1 MAQRKSDISAKPTA
15 AKGNKEQF
23 RRWAYLDQH
32 LSNSNGYTII
42 ELKNLVNE
50 KLEQDSVLKRNGALK
65 TVSPRTIYDDIKSM
79 QEIFADK
86 ISIEKIDKHYRYED
100 TRMSVFQSGISQ
112 DEYERLRY
120 ILNQSKKTIT
130 SAIYHETESLI
141 DRLFNPL
148 NIKIHNKKEFQS
160 FISTSSQS
168 ALETKWLHSL
178 IEIIDAQLSV
188 QITYRKSN
196 QEVNQYNLS
205 PLGLKENQGIWYL
218 VAYDHNEQVRR
229 PEKTFRVSRIIS
241 LIKKEMKRPEEIA
254 SFSLEDYFRFST
266 GIHQEGNDLPSEIV
280 LEVNDKKIIEE
291 LKEHPLNE
299 TQRIQSED
307 KSSAIFV
314 AKCYISYELVNQ
326 ILSLGPSIKIIK
338 PKSLQ
343 DKLIKKTLAHLANY
357 KKK

>member
-1 MAQRKSDISAKPTA
+1 MKSKKPNKSEPTGP

-23 RRWAYLDQH
+23 RRWFYLDQH
-32 LSNSNGYTII
+32 LSNSIGYKIN
-42 ELKNLVNE
+42 ELQNLVNE
-50 KLEQDSVLKRNGALK
+50 KLELDSVRKRNGELK
-65 TVSPRTIYDDIKSM
+65 TVSSRTIYDDINSM
-79 QEIFADK
+79 QEIFTDK
-86 ISIEKIDKHYRYED
+86 ISIEKIDGLYRYED
-100 TRMSVFQSGISQ
+100 SRMSVFHSGLSQ

-130 SAIYHETESLI
+130 STIYQETESLI

-148 NIKIHNKKEFQS
+148 NIKIHNKKDFHS
-160 FISTSSQS
+160 FIITSSQS
-168 ALETKWLHSL
+168 ALESKWLNSL
-178 IEIIDAQLSV
+178 IEIIDAQLSI

-196 QEVNQYNLS
+196 QEVNVYNLT

-218 VAYDHNEQVRR
+218 VAYDHNEKVRR
-229 PEKTFRVSRIIS
+229 PEKTFRVARIIS
-241 LIKKEMKRPEEIA
+241 LLKKEMKRPEEIE

-291 LKEHPLNE
+291 LKEHPFNE

-338 PKSLQ
+338 PKTLQ